1 MISEVLIYDS
11 PECFIRHD
19 LLSGSISKVAHNGH
33 LVEILETL
41 SLAQEGKL
49 EKLNLNE
56 LPGFGFEISIPI
68 LGTLTTFRY
77 YVSLHEGKVEEELT
91 YIMGIENPETVMSY
105 SKEEG
110 FNLVTD
116 DPDIIVDYLTDD
128 MCDLLDTD
136 LALVIP
142 RVIPN
147 ILDKIDLVKVN
158 ITKEE
163 TTIINKIMSKL
174 FPCDISEVD
183 QLKRVTREVELSIYN
198 NPGSYIVVN
207 SYIPQTLD
215 IIKSDS
221 GIINKLEDNN
231 SRLIVVTDDDKKDH
245 QYTLS
250 CF

>member
-1 MISEVLIYDS
+1 
-11 PECFIRHD
+11 
-19 LLSGSISKVAHNGH
+19 
-33 LVEILETL
+33 
-41 SLAQEGKL
+41 
-49 EKLNLNE
+49 
-56 LPGFGFEISIPI
+56 
-68 LGTLTTFRY
+68 
-77 YVSLHEGKVEEELT
+77 
-91 YIMGIENPETVMSY
+91 MSY

-183 QLKRVTREVELSIYN
+183 QLKRVTRGVELSIYN

-221 GIINKLEDNN
+221 GIINKLEDDN
-231 SRLIVVTDDDKKDH
+231 SRLIVVTNEDKKAYQH
-245 QYTLS
+245 TLS

>member
-11 PECFIRHD
+11 IECCIRHD
-19 LLSGSISKVAHNGH
+19 LLSRSISKVAHNGH

-56 LPGFGFEISIPI
+56 LPMFGFEILIPI
-68 LGTLTTFRY
+68 LGTLTAFRY
-77 YVSLHEGKVEEELT
+77 YVNLREGEIEEELLYT
-91 YIMGIENPETVMSY
+91 KGLENPEVVMSY
-105 SKEEG
+105 SKKKG
-110 FNLVTD
+110 FNLVAD
-116 DPDIIVDYLTDD
+116 DPDIILDYLTDD
-128 MCDLLDTD
+128 MCDLLDTN

-142 RVIPN
+142 RIIPN

-163 TTIINKIMSKL
+163 KTITNKIMSKL
-174 FPCDISEVD
+174 FPCDISKVD

-221 GIINKLEDNN
+221 GIINKLEDDN
-231 SRLIVVTDDDKKDH
+231 SRLIVVTNEDKKAYQH
-245 QYTLS
+245 TLS

>member
-11 PECFIRHD
+11 IECCIRHD
-19 LLSGSISKVAHNGH
+19 LLSRSISKVAHNGH

-41 SLAQEGKL
+41 SMAQEGKL

-56 LPGFGFEISIPI
+56 LPMFGFEILIPI
-68 LGTLTTFRY
+68 LGTLTAFRY
-77 YVSLHEGKVEEELT
+77 YVNLREGEIEEELLYT
-91 YIMGIENPETVMSY
+91 KGLENPEVIMSY
-105 SKEEG
+105 SKKKG

-116 DPDIIVDYLTDD
+116 DPDIILDYLTDD
-128 MCDLLDTD
+128 MCDLLDTN

-142 RVIPN
+142 RIIPN

-174 FPCDISEVD
+174 FPCDISKVD
-183 QLKRVTREVELSIYN
+183 QLKRVTREVELSLYN

-221 GIINKLEDNN
+221 GIINKLEDDN

-245 QYTLS
+245 KHTLS

>member
-1 MISEVLIYDS
+1 
-11 PECFIRHD
+11 
-19 LLSGSISKVAHNGH
+19 
-33 LVEILETL
+33 
-41 SLAQEGKL
+41 
-49 EKLNLNE
+49 
-56 LPGFGFEISIPI
+56 
-68 LGTLTTFRY
+68 
-77 YVSLHEGKVEEELT
+77 
-91 YIMGIENPETVMSY
+91 MGIENPETVMSY

-221 GIINKLEDNN
+221 GIINKLEDDN
-231 SRLIVVTDDDKKDH
+231 SRLIVVTNEDKKAYQH
-245 QYTLS
+245 TLS

>member
-11 PECFIRHD
+11 IECCIRHD
-19 LLSGSISKVAHNGH
+19 LLSRSISKVAHNGH

-41 SLAQEGKL
+41 SMAQEGKL

-56 LPGFGFEISIPI
+56 LPMFGFEILTPI
-68 LGTLTTFRY
+68 LGTLTAFRY
-77 YVSLHEGKVEEELT
+77 YVNLREGEIEEELLYT
-91 YIMGIENPETVMSY
+91 KGLENPEVVMSY
-105 SKEEG
+105 SKKKG

-221 GIINKLEDNN
+221 GIINKLEDDN

>member
-1 MISEVLIYDS
+1 MISEVLIYES
-11 PECFIRHD
+11 PECCTRHD
-19 LLSGSISKVAHNGH
+19 LFSGLISKVAHNGH

-41 SLAQEGKL
+41 SMAQEGKL
-49 EKLNLNE
+49 EKLNFNE
-56 LPGFGFEISIPI
+56 LPMFGFEISIPI
-68 LGTLTTFRY
+68 LGTLTMFRY
-77 YVSLHEGKVEEELT
+77 YVNLHEGKVEEELT
-91 YIMGIENPETVMSY
+91 YVVGIENPETVMYY
-105 SKEEG
+105 SKKDG

-116 DPDIIVDYLTDD
+116 NPDIIVDYLTDD
-128 MCDLLDTD
+128 MCDLLDTN

-142 RVIPN
+142 RIIPN

-163 TTIINKIMSKL
+163 KTITNKIMSKL

-221 GIINKLEDNN
+221 GIINKLEDDN